1 MPEIVTTRFVP
12 EGGKVVGL
20 PAKIGRIDTYNDSS
34 PATGEKFTIAVVG
47 SGETTEHV
55 VLSTPLESGEIE
67 DGSQIL
73 ASYIGANKIWYAIP
87 KDAYGGGGE

>member
-1 MPEIVTTRFVP
+1 MAEIVTMRFVP
-12 EGGKVVGL
+12 KSGKVVDL

-55 VLSTPLESGEIE
+55 VLRTPFESGEIVG
-67 DGSQIL
+67 GSQIL
-73 ASYIGANKIWYAIP
+73 ASYIGGNEIWYAIP
-87 KDAYGGGGE
+87 KDVYGGGSE